1 MNNLVVLI
9 GPTAVGKTDTSL
21 AIAAY
26 YGCPII
32 SADSRQMYSGMEIG
46 TAMPTKEEQARQKH
60 YFVGHLSPGDYYSA
74 ARYEEEVLALLEKEQ
89 PQALVLGLPFH
100 VDGAECMT
108 TRQVRNFAESLKRR
122 TDLPIYW
129 INEALSS
136 NSAEQRLYE
145 QGLGYARVKEIVDQ
159 HAAAVILEAF
169 LDQPEEKRERA

>member
-1 MNNLVVLI
+1 M
-9 GPTAVGKTDTSL
+9 KYL
-21 AIAAY
+21 AIDYGLKRVGIAVSDMDGHFAFPRCTLKRETKAAFW
-26 YGCPII
+26 
-32 SADSRQMYSGMEIG
+32 
-46 TAMPTKEEQARQKH
+46 EE
-60 YFVGHLSPGDYYSA
+60 F
-74 ARYEEEVLALLEKEQ
+74 LALLEKEQ
-89 PQALVLGLPFH
+89 PGAIVLGLPFH
-100 VDGAECMT
+100 VDGTECTT

>member
-1 MNNLVVLI
+1 M
-9 GPTAVGKTDTSL
+9 KYL
-21 AIAAY
+21 AIDYGTKRVGIAVSDVDGHFAFPRCTLKRETKAAFW
-26 YGCPII
+26 
-32 SADSRQMYSGMEIG
+32 AE
-46 TAMPTKEEQARQKH
+46 
-60 YFVGHLSPGDYYSA
+60 F
-74 ARYEEEVLALLEKEQ
+74 LALLEKEQ

-145 QGLGYARVKEIVDQ
+145 QGLGFAKVKEIVDQ
-159 HAAAVILEAF
+159 HAAAVILESF
-169 LDQPEEKRERA
+169 LELPDHKRERA